1 MTSAE
6 EVEYNLNKLS
16 FPLRATSIFIGVFFN
31 VRKSYTPNLFIF
43 FELIKYTFRYM
54 RFVVI
59 LVIAYHIL

>member
-16 FPLRATSIFIGVFFN
+16 FPLRATAILIGVFFIN

-43 FELIKYTFRYM
+43 FELIKYISLYAFRCNSCNC
-54 RFVVI
+54 
-59 LVIAYHIL
+59 LS